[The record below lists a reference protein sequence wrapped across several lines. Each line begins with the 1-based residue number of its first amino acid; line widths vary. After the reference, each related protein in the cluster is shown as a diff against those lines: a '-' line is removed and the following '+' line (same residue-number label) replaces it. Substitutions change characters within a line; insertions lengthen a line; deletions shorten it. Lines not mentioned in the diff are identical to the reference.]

1 MGKPI
6 RQRPGETACPATPF
20 LTASDPSAGLLNRLA
35 DLRQAVPECLLLHVG
50 CRSRPPPALRTVNI
64 PSPRLPHPATSQ
76 IYRGQGLALPSPC
89 LSSLV
94 RPARYIPSVDS
105 GLGGPNQVW
114 NAVVSD
120 WPNDGRGQ
128 PMNPVY
134 QSGYGIGSA
143 ISHGRAWAIRHFGL
157 TKCSTEGEEPRWM
170 PGLDSNSIL
179 NIQESGV
186 RLLQHSFG
194 YSVQLM
200 HRGGLDTGTMNRLN
214 RVIERIWESVDA
226 RDE

>member
-76 IYRGQGLALPSPC
+76 IYRGQGLALPFPR

-94 RPARYIPSVDS
+94 RPASLHPFGGFGIRELQFEAHAIAVSKGWYEEPYHTFGDVIALVHSELSEALQEWRKPDRSWDAIAEELADVVIRVADS
-105 GLGGPNQVW
+105 AEDWGIDLEQAVIDKMEYNRTRSHRHGNQV
-114 NAVVSD
+114 
-120 WPNDGRGQ
+120 
-128 PMNPVY
+128 
-134 QSGYGIGSA
+134 I
-143 ISHGRAWAIRHFGL
+143 
-157 TKCSTEGEEPRWM
+157 
-170 PGLDSNSIL
+170 
-179 NIQESGV
+179 
-186 RLLQHSFG
+186 
-194 YSVQLM
+194 
-200 HRGGLDTGTMNRLN
+200 
-214 RVIERIWESVDA
+214 
-226 RDE
+226 

>member
-105 GLGGPNQVW
+105 GLGNSRMRDLVFWCLLHLANLVSGAVFCSWCINPRLSRKMRLRARICATYGRSVRAGAWLFPNYLLVPANTTDMGVLAGW
-114 NAVVSD
+114 IYLDPIV
-120 WPNDGRGQ
+120 PTLLGQ
-128 PMNPVY
+128 
-134 QSGYGIGSA
+134 A
-143 ISHGRAWAIRHFGL
+143 
-157 TKCSTEGEEPRWM
+157 
-170 PGLDSNSIL
+170 
-179 NIQESGV
+179 
-186 RLLQHSFG
+186 
-194 YSVQLM
+194 
-200 HRGGLDTGTMNRLN
+200 
-214 RVIERIWESVDA
+214 
-226 RDE
+226 